1 MKNILSKAVTRITN
15 EDTEGIFTNPV
26 EYLQCFNQLCL
37 DIAREDHSMT
47 EADYQFLMDKYDLI
61 QQPDLKVHYSNLKDG
76 VASYDFG
83 DDAEDEEDE
92 EKAEEEAK

>member
-1 MKNILSKAVTRITN
+1 MNDILDKAVTRITN
-15 EDTEGIFTNPV
+15 EDTEGIFNNPV
-26 EYLQCFNQLCL
+26 EYLQCFNQLCI
-37 DIAREDHSMT
+37 DIARESHSMT

-61 QQPDLKVHYSNLKDG
+61 QHPDLKVHYTNLKEA
-76 VASYDFG
+76 VAIYVFD